1 MGKEINLLKEY
12 PKSKEF
18 KRQKNKKNLKII
30 SKSREFGRDYF
41 DGDRIYGYG
50 GYSYNKKFWGKV
62 VKTFIQYYNLK
73 DGDSILDIG
82 KLKAICY
89 LILKMR

>member
-12 PKSKEF
+12 PKSKRNL
-18 KRQKNKKNLKII
+18 KDRKNKKNSKII

-50 GYSYNKKFWGKV
+50 GYSYDKKFWGNV
-62 VKTFIQYYNLK
+62 VKTFIQK
-73 DGDSILDIG
+73 WVG
-82 KLKAICY
+82 
-89 LILKMR
+89 